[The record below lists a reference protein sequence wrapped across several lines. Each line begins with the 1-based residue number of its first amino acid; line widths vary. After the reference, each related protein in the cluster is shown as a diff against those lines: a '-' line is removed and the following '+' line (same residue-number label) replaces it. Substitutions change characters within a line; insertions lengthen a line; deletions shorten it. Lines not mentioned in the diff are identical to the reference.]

1 MRASKCLQGWA
12 LVILFSLMGRE
23 VGGQQNRSAI
33 RGQQSGTR
41 NSKKSDQEVF
51 PATES
56 ARAIHN
62 ASLGR
67 FRVSGSEIL
76 RPNVVLI
83 LADDLGFGDLGV
95 HGSESIPTPHIDKL
109 ASQGVQFLNA
119 YVTAASCSPSRA
131 GLLTGAY
138 QQRYGFEFNTAG
150 AAVTERF
157 SRGLDPAAV
166 TLAEVLKLAGYKTG
180 MFGKWHLGTRT
191 HLHPM
196 SRGFDE
202 FYGFLAGA
210 HSFFPVARAEPDH
223 STILRGHMPIAEA
236 EYLTDAIA
244 REAVA
249 FIDSANDTPF
259 FAYVPFNAVHTPIE
273 ASDIY
278 LKRFANVVDPQQ
290 RAYNAMTSA
299 LDDAVGSILRA
310 IQDRGLE
317 EKTLVV
323 FVNDNG
329 GPIYT
334 GVQSNGDLKLGKLF
348 LFEGGIRVPM
358 FAKLPG
364 VIGVATTFEPMV
376 STLDLF
382 PTICQMAGIDL
393 TAVQNLDGTDLAPF
407 LSEGN
412 ESVPHEELFWSNGPS
427 TAMRTGKWKLV
438 QSNGSTWLFDLSN
451 DPGERR
457 DLSAES
463 VGKCKQM
470 KDAIRRW
477 RDSMP
482 EPAWPS
488 KPQRRIITVD
498 GKPYQLNI

>member
-1 MRASKCLQGWA
+1 
-12 LVILFSLMGRE
+12 
-23 VGGQQNRSAI
+23 
-33 RGQQSGTR
+33 
-41 NSKKSDQEVF
+41 
-51 PATES
+51 
-56 ARAIHN
+56 
-62 ASLGR
+62 
-67 FRVSGSEIL
+67 
-76 RPNVVLI
+76 
-83 LADDLGFGDLGV
+83 
-95 HGSESIPTPHIDKL
+95 
-109 ASQGVQFLNA
+109 
-119 YVTAASCSPSRA
+119 
-131 GLLTGAY
+131 
-138 QQRYGFEFNTAG
+138 
-150 AAVTERF
+150 
-157 SRGLDPAAV
+157 
-166 TLAEVLKLAGYKTG
+166 
-180 MFGKWHLGTRT
+180 
-191 HLHPM
+191 
-196 SRGFDE
+196 
-202 FYGFLAGA
+202 
-210 HSFFPVARAEPDH
+210 
-223 STILRGHMPIAEA
+223 
-236 EYLTDAIA
+236 
-244 REAVA
+244 
-249 FIDSANDTPF
+249 
-259 FAYVPFNAVHTPIE
+259 PIE

-310 IQDRGLE
+310 IQNRGLE